1 MEDRPAESGGEGPLS
16 TESTAVPTSKH
27 FHLHLVSDASGE
39 TLTTMAKA
47 AIVQLSGAKPNRH
60 MHPLIRNPRQL
71 ATVLR
76 QIEAAPGIVLYTLI
90 NPNLSEIL
98 ESRCAD
104 LDLPCVPVLKP
115 VIQAF
120 ETYLKMPSRAVV
132 AGQHTLDADYF
143 RRIEAMNFTLGHDD
157 SQHTVS
163 LAKSEIVLIGASRTC
178 KTPTSIYLANRGYKT
193 ANVSLVPNIPPPQ
206 ALKDLKG
213 SFVVGLIAS
222 PERISEIRRNRML
235 SLNSSTFDS
244 YIDLDLIK
252 EEMAFTKKLCAPTG
266 GRSSMSPANPSRKPR
281 QRSSLFYEER
291 GRQKKSSLRVTP
303 IKVML
308 EHIQADYPEIILAS
322 GSAARAAIL
331 GSARIASVRRC
342 RPTIDE
348 EAECKR
354 CANGTPPRRGRAV
367 LGQAQ
372 G

>member
-1 MEDRPAESGGEGPLS
+1 MNDDGGRPGGGGGEAHFS
-16 TESTAVPTSKH
+16 TESTAIPTSKH

-104 LDLPCVPVLKP
+104 LDLPCVAVLKP
-115 VIQAF
+115 VIKAF

-157 SQHTVS
+157 SQHTED
-163 LAKSEIVLIGASRTC
+163 LAKSDIVLVGASRTS

-193 ANVSLVPNIPPPQ
+193 ANVSLVPNIPPPPN
-206 ALKDLKG
+206 LKDLKG
-213 SFVVGLIAS
+213 PFVVGLTAS

-244 YIDLDLIK
+244 YIDMDLIK
-252 EEMAFTKKLCAPTG
+252 EEMAFTKKLCAHNRWQVLDVT
-266 GRSSMSPANPSRKPR
+266 RK
-281 QRSSLFYEER
+281 SIEETAATIIALYEER
-291 GRQKKSSLRVTP
+291 RRQQSHPSN
-303 IKVML
+303 
-308 EHIQADYPEIILAS
+308 S
-322 GSAARAAIL
+322 
-331 GSARIASVRRC
+331 
-342 RPTIDE
+342 RP
-348 EAECKR
+348 
-354 CANGTPPRRGRAV
+354 
-367 LGQAQ
+367 
-372 G
+372 